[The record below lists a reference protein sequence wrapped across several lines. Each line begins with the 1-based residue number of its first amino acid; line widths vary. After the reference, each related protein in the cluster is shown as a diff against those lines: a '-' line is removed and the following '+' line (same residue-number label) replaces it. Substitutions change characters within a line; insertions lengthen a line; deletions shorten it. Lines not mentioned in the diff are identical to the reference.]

1 MGLKAGSIR
10 LRLSLWYVAVLTAI
24 ILVFALG
31 IYFFVRASLLR
42 HIDNHIDRD
51 FNTVLRLARQGP
63 EELKGLGRQG
73 NVSLFR
79 VAEGSAVRIETEGWT
94 RAGLGPGLAGV
105 GSAGSS
111 SVKAPDGQPYR
122 VKAATI
128 LSAGVPLRI
137 AVAHEEQTFGQSMH
151 SLTMILLLG
160 IPAALILA
168 VVGGY
173 FMAGRALSPIGAMA
187 AKAREITAERLSE
200 RLPVENPHDEFGRLA
215 MVFNETFLRLEDS
228 FARLRRFTADAS
240 HELRTPLTALRS
252 VGEVGMNESLDAA
265 SCREVI
271 GSMLE
276 ETDRLT
282 KLVDSLLTL
291 SRADAGT
298 VPFRKEGVDLAG
310 LAFEVSECLQVL
322 AEEKEQTLTV
332 AAPAPV
338 FVEADRATL
347 RQALINLLDNA
358 IKYTPAGGKI
368 RITAGT
374 TPGGEATLAVSDDGP
389 GIAAEHREKIYE
401 RFYRVDAGRSR
412 EVGGAGLG
420 LSIAKWA
427 VESNG
432 GRIELDGGADRGCTF
447 RIVFPLP
454 TEDGPTSR
462 KGENVPREIQAA
474 PANCLR

>member
-1 MGLKAGSIR
+1 
-10 LRLSLWYVAVLTAI
+10 
-24 ILVFALG
+24 
-31 IYFFVRASLLR
+31 
-42 HIDNHIDRD
+42 
-51 FNTVLRLARQGP
+51 
-63 EELKGLGRQG
+63 
-73 NVSLFR
+73 
-79 VAEGSAVRIETEGWT
+79 
-94 RAGLGPGLAGV
+94 
-105 GSAGSS
+105 
-111 SVKAPDGQPYR
+111 
-122 VKAATI
+122 
-128 LSAGVPLRI
+128 
-137 AVAHEEQTFGQSMH
+137 
-151 SLTMILLLG
+151 
-160 IPAALILA
+160 
-168 VVGGY
+168 
-173 FMAGRALSPIGAMA
+173 
-187 AKAREITAERLSE
+187 
-200 RLPVENPHDEFGRLA
+200 
-215 MVFNETFLRLEDS
+215 
-228 FARLRRFTADAS
+228 
-240 HELRTPLTALRS
+240 
-252 VGEVGMNESLDAA
+252 VGMHENMDAA

-368 RITAGT
+368 RITVGT

-420 LSIAKWA
+420 LSIARWA

>member
-31 IYFFVRASLLR
+31 IYSFVRASLLR
-42 HIDNHIDRD
+42 HIDNHINRD
-51 FNTVLRLARQGP
+51 FDTVLRMARGGP
-63 EELKGLGRQG
+63 EELANLSRQG

-79 VAEGSAVRIETEGWT
+79 VTDGKAVMAETEGWART
-94 RAGLGPGLAGV
+94 GLDPGLAGA
-105 GSAGSS
+105 GPAGSS
-111 SVKAPDGQPYR
+111 SVKAPDGQSYR
-122 VKAATI
+122 VKAATVP
-128 LSAGVPLRI
+128 SAGVPLRI
-137 AVAHEEQTFGQSMH
+137 SVAHEEQTFRESMH

-173 FMAGRALSPIGAMA
+173 LLAGRALSPIGAMA

-215 MVFNETFLRLEDS
+215 MVFNDTFLRLEDS

-240 HELRTPLTALRS
+240 HELRTPLTAIRS
-252 VGEVGMNESLDAA
+252 VGEVGMDENMDAA

-282 KLVDSLLTL
+282 KMVDSLLTL

-298 VPFRKEGVDLAG
+298 VPFRRETIDLAA
-310 LAFEVSECLQVL
+310 LAFEVTDWLQVL
-322 AEEKEQTLTV
+322 AEEKGQTLTV
-332 AAPAPV
+332 AAPSPV
-338 FVEADRATL
+338 FAEADLATL
-347 RQALINLLDNA
+347 RQAVINLLDNA
-358 IKYTPAGGKI
+358 IKYTPQGGKVQ
-368 RITAGT
+368 ITAGT

-389 GIAAEHREKIYE
+389 GIAAEHREEIYE
-401 RFYRVDAGRSR
+401 RFYRVDPGRSR

-420 LSIAKWA
+420 LSIVKWA

-432 GRIELDGGADRGCTF
+432 GRIELDSAEGRGSTF
-447 RIVFPLP
+447 HIVFPLSAEYCP
-454 TEDGPTSR
+454 PPGSGEDLSR
-462 KGENVPREIQAA
+462 GMQAA
-474 PANCLR
+474 QTNGLR

>member
-1 MGLKAGSIR
+1 MRLKAGSVR

-24 ILVFALG
+24 IFVFALG

-42 HIDNHIDRD
+42 HIDNHLDRD
-51 FNTVLRLARQGP
+51 FDTVVRMARQGP
-63 EELKGLGRQG
+63 EELKALTRHG
-73 NVSLFR
+73 NVFLFR
-79 VAEGSAVRIETEGWT
+79 VAEGSAVRVETEGWA
-94 RAGLGPGLAGV
+94 RAGLGLGLAGLR
-105 GSAGSS
+105 SASSS
-111 SVKAPDGQPYR
+111 SVRAPDGQPYR
-122 VKAATI
+122 VKALTI
-128 LSAGVPLRI
+128 TSAGAPLLI

-168 VVGGY
+168 VGGGY
-173 FMAGRALSPIGAMA
+173 FLAGRALSPIGAMA

-240 HELRTPLTALRS
+240 HELRTPLTAIRS
-252 VGEVGMNESLDAA
+252 VGEVGMHENMDAA

-322 AEEKEQTLTV
+322 AEEKEQSLTV

-338 FVEADRATL
+338 SVEGDRATL

-358 IKYTPAGGKI
+358 IKFTPAGGKVEI
-368 RITAGT
+368 SVRT
-374 TPGGEATLAVSDDGP
+374 TPGGEAVLAVSDDGP
-389 GIAAEHREKIYE
+389 GIAGEHREKIYE
-401 RFYRVDAGRSR
+401 RFYRVDEGRSR

-420 LSIAKWA
+420 LSIVKWA
-427 VESNG
+427 VENNG
-432 GRIELDGGADRGCTF
+432 GRIELDSAADRGSTF
-447 RIVFPLP
+447 RVVFPLS
-454 TEDGPTSR
+454 TEDGPMPG
-462 KGENVPREIQAA
+462 KGENLPREMQAA
-474 PANCLR
+474 GANCPR